1 MYYVVVIWHIGP
13 HGDGPWPSGVG
24 TKISNHCQV
33 QKLIL
38 RHWYLLRLFTAMPSA
53 KGPLWNHFWQ
63 GKKQNESQYRA
74 HCHGCIEKMC
84 PKEAVIEYSEEAQ
97 LMELLA
103 DEEADENP
111 IPDDGELEGS
121 GDDFEY

>member
-13 HGDGPWPSGVG
+13 RGDGPWPSGVG

-38 RHWYLLRLFTAMPSA
+38 EHCYLLHLFTAMPSA

-74 HCHGCIEKMC
+74 HCHGCIEKMH
-84 PKEAVIEYSEEAQ
+84 PKEAVIEIDNENGSETPKFLSESWA
-97 LMELLA
+97 LKGVVNILHSEK
-103 DEEADENP
+103 
-111 IPDDGELEGS
+111 I
-121 GDDFEY
+121 Y